1 MSVSRTIR
9 TRPYL
14 RHQLLEQLRVKLVLS
29 TEPLDEG
36 IVVGRDMLLQKQRA
50 LPSQR
55 QCQMGEV

>member
-1 MSVSRTIR
+1 MSCVSNTH
-9 TRPYL
+9 PHL
-14 RHQLLEQLRVKLVLS
+14 RNKLLEQFRVKLVLS